1 MTNAE
6 DAAFTEFLL
15 QKAAEAEGL
24 GYRPALFK
32 QMLAA
37 QGGEATVRQLLS
49 KGKPSDG
56 FTRLWELGRLDLTV
70 EALVVEAQWRRFFD
84 PILLQ
89 QAERLLTQSKY
100 AFTRYATLAADSVS
114 IGLQPSHT
122 GAAGGP
128 LPTEP
133 PSPSSRRNSK
143 SFSAFCADL
152 GAPLANRADRWC
164 GYNPKRGLAVFTLW
178 ADRIRDGKYV
188 LWDAALR
195 SGDTRIG
202 ARELRR
208 VLDDVLSAGHSAY
221 GIRCEPQD
229 AGAPKRERGYF
240 DEDQVLVLDLVKEGP
255 NVVARIL
262 GSALA
267 ADVAAGR
274 LGSIGPFE
282 SAIDDLGLPPPG
294 NTAPERASSGGGGG
308 YRRDAA
314 VRSYVIKRSQG
325 RCEHC
330 GLLGFELPDGSHYVE
345 AHHVIELSAQGPD
358 TVENVIALCPE
369 HHREAHYGR
378 QAEALESA
386 LLAKLQ
392 LIARGLP
399 DTDQTRAS

>member
-1 MTNAE
+1 MTNEE

-15 QKAAEAEGL
+15 QKAAEAEGM

-56 FTRLWELGRLDLTV
+56 FTRLWELRRLDLTV
-70 EALVVEAQWRRFFD
+70 EALVVETQWRRFFD

-89 QAERLLTQSKY
+89 QAERLLTQAKY
-100 AFTRYATLAADSVS
+100 AFTRYAPPAADSAALD
-114 IGLQPSHT
+114 LQPSHA

-133 PSPSSRRNSK
+133 PTPSSRRNSK
-143 SFSAFCADL
+143 SFSAFCAYL

-164 GYNPKRGLAVFTLW
+164 GYNPERGLAVFTLW
-178 ADRIRDGKYV
+178 ADRLRDGKYV

-202 ARELRR
+202 ARELRQ

-221 GIRCEPQD
+221 GIRCEPRD
-229 AGAPKRERGYF
+229 AGATKRERAYF
-240 DEDQVLVLDLVKEGP
+240 DEDQVLVLDLVAEGP
-255 NVVARIL
+255 NVVARVL

-267 ADVAAGR
+267 ADVADGR
-274 LGSIGPFE
+274 LGSICPFE
-282 SAIDDLGLPPPG
+282 SAIDDVGLPPPG
-294 NTAPERASSGGGGG
+294 NTAPERAAKGGGGG
-308 YRRDAA
+308 YRRDGT
-314 VRSYVIKRSQG
+314 VRDYVIKRSRG

-330 GLLGFELPDGSHYVE
+330 GTLGFELPDGSHYVE
-345 AHHVIELSAQGPD
+345 AHHVIALSAQGPD

-369 HHREAHYGR
+369 HHREAHYGK

-386 LLAKLQ
+386 LLAKLR
-392 LIARGLP
+392 LIAKGMAGPAR
-399 DTDQTRAS
+399 TRAG